1 MNITET
7 RNEGLERVYSIVITA
22 AEIETKIEAKLQE
35 LSQTVKMPGFRPG
48 KVPASVV
55 KARFGDQAKGEV
67 IRTALDEGAKEAI
80 EGNSLRLASQPAVDI
95 EKYEDGGDMEAVLKC
110 EVMPDIS
117 LPDFSAI
124 SVVRPTM
131 SVDESE
137 VEDTLKRIGEENVPT
152 TPAKDGKKAEMG
164 DTTIIDFVGSIDG
177 EEFEGGA
184 GTDHPLKLGSN
195 RFIPGFEE
203 GLVGVKKG
211 DQVNVNVTFP
221 QEYQAAHLAGKDAVF
236 AVTVKDIQIDGEAS
250 LDDELAKKL
259 GFEALDDLRNAIRDQ
274 IGSQHAGALR
284 QAVKRNVLDELAK
297 EVDFAIPPSLFKS
310 EYDQVARAMKAEL
323 GIEDHSHDHDHD
335 HHHDHDHDHEHHHH
349 DADEGLDAAQK
360 EEATNVANRRVRL
373 GLLLTETGTSNNIQV
388 SEEDTRMAV
397 FEQARRY
404 PGQEQQV
411 VEYYQKNPQAMQ
423 QLSGPIFEDK
433 VIDYI
438 LEIAKVSEEETTAE
452 ALYASLEEGN
462 AKPVAKKAAKKSA
475 KKAAKKAAAK
485 KAPAKK
491 AAAKKAAAKK
501 K

>member
-7 RNEGLERVYSIVITA
+7 RNEGLEREYSIVVTA
-22 AEIETKIEAKLQE
+22 AEIDTKIEAKLAE
-35 LSQTVKMPGFRPG
+35 LAQTVKMPGFRPG

-67 IRTALDEGAKEAI
+67 IRTALDDGAKEVI
-80 EGNSLRLASQPAVDI
+80 EGKELRLASQPSVDI
-95 EKYEDGGDMEAVLKC
+95 AKYEDGGDMEAVLKC
-110 EVMPDIS
+110 EVMPEIG
-117 LPDFSAI
+117 LPDFAKI
-124 SVVRPTM
+124 AVERPTM
-131 SVDESE
+131 SVDEAE

-152 TPAKDGKKAEMG
+152 EPAKDGKKAEMG
-164 DTTIIDFVGSIDG
+164 DTVVMDFVGSIDG
-177 EEFEGGA
+177 EAFDGGA
-184 GTDHPLKLGSN
+184 GNDHPLKLGSG

-203 GLVGVKKG
+203 GLVGVKK
-211 DQVNVNVTFP
+211 DDKTDVKVTFP
-221 QEYQAAHLAGKDAVF
+221 ADYQAEHLAGKEAVF
-236 AVTVKDIQIDGEAS
+236 AVTVKDIQIDGEAA

-259 GFEALDDLRNAIRDQ
+259 GFEKLDELRGAIRDQ

-297 EVDFAIPPSLFKS
+297 EVDFAVPPSLFKS
-310 EYDQVARAMKAEL
+310 EYDQVAKAMKAEL
-323 GIEDHSHDHDHD
+323 GIEDNSHDHDHDHDHD
-335 HHHDHDHDHEHHHH
+335 HHHAP
-349 DADEGLDAAQK
+349 ADEGLDDEQK
-360 EEATNVANRRVRL
+360 AEATNVANRRVRL
-373 GLLLTETGTSNNIQV
+373 GLLLTEAGTANNIQV

-423 QLSGPIFEDK
+423 QLAGPIFEDK

-438 LEIAKVSEEETTAE
+438 LELAKVTEAETTAD

-462 AKPVAKKAAKKSA
+462 AKPAAKKAAKKS
-475 KKAAKKAAAK
+475 AKKAAAK

>member
-7 RNEGLERVYSIVITA
+7 LNDGLMREYSIVITA
-22 AEIETKIEAKLQE
+22 DEIETKIEAKLAE
-35 LSQTVKMPGFRPG
+35 LAQTVKMPGFRPG

-67 IRTALDEGAKEAI
+67 IRTALDDGAKEAI
-80 EGNSLRLASQPAVDI
+80 EGNELRLASQPAVDI
-95 EKYEDGGDMEAVLKC
+95 EKYEDGGDMQAILKC
-110 EVMPDIS
+110 EVMPEIA
-117 LPDFSAI
+117 LPDFASM

-131 SVDESE
+131 SVDEAE
-137 VEDTLKRIGEENVPT
+137 VEETMARISEENIPT
-152 TPAKDGKKAEMG
+152 VPAKDGKAAEMG

-177 EEFEGGA
+177 ENFEGGA
-184 GTDHPLKLGSN
+184 GNDHPLKLGSN

-211 DQVNVNVTFP
+211 DQRDVKVTFP
-221 QEYQAAHLAGKDAVF
+221 EEYQASHLAGKEAVF
-236 AVTVKDIQIDGEAS
+236 AVTVKDIQVDGDAS

-259 GFEALDDLRNAIRDQ
+259 GFEKLDELRNAVRDQ

-284 QAVKRNVLDELAK
+284 QAVKRNLLDELAN
-297 EVDFAIPPSLFKS
+297 VTDFEIPPSLFKS
-310 EYDQVARAMKAEL
+310 EYEQVVRAMKAEA
-323 GIEDHSHDHDHD
+323 GIEDNSHNHDHDHD
-335 HHHDHDHDHEHHHH
+335 HDHP
-349 DADEGLDAAQK
+349 AVDEGLDADQK
-360 EEATNVANRRVRL
+360 EEATSVATRRVRL
-373 GLLLTETGTSNNIQV
+373 GLLLTETGTNNNIQV

-423 QLSGPIFEDK
+423 QLAGPIFEDK
-433 VIDYI
+433 VIDFI
-438 LEIAKVSEEETTAE
+438 LEIAKVTEEETTAE
-452 ALYASLEEGN
+452 DLYASLEESA
-462 AKPVAKKAAKKSA
+462 AKPAAKKAAKKS
-475 KKAAKKAAAK
+475 AKKAAAK

>member
-7 RNEGLERVYSIVITA
+7 RNEGLEREYSIVVTA
-22 AEIETKIEAKLQE
+22 AEIEAKIDAKLAE

-67 IRTALDEGAKEAI
+67 IRTALDDGAKEAI
-80 EGNSLRLASQPAVDI
+80 EGNSLRLASQPSVDI
-95 EKYEDGGDMEAVLKC
+95 EKYEDGGDMEAILKC
-110 EVMPDIS
+110 EVMPQID
-117 LPDFSAI
+117 LPDFAAM
-124 SVVRPTM
+124 SVERPTM

-137 VEDTLKRIGEENVPT
+137 VDETMSRISEENIPTVP
-152 TPAKDGKKAEMG
+152 AEDGKSAEMG

-184 GTDHPLKLGSN
+184 GNDHPLKLGSN

-211 DQVNVNVTFP
+211 DKRDVNVTFP
-221 QEYQAAHLAGKDAVF
+221 AEYQASHLAGKEAVF
-236 AVTVKDIQIDGEAS
+236 AVTVKDIQVDGEAT

-259 GFEALDDLRNAIRDQ
+259 GFETVDELRNAVRDQ

-284 QAVKRNVLDELAK
+284 QAVKRNLLDVLATN
-297 EVDFAIPPSLFKS
+297 VDFDIPPSLFSS

-335 HHHDHDHDHEHHHH
+335 HDHDHHHHA
-349 DADEGLDAAQK
+349 ADEGLDDEQK
-360 EEATNVANRRVRL
+360 AEATAVATRRVRL

-433 VIDYI
+433 VVDFI
-438 LEIAKVSEEETTAE
+438 LEMAKVTETETTAE
-452 ALYASLEEGN
+452 ELYASLEETT
-462 AKPVAKKAAKKSA
+462 AKPAAKKAAKKSA